1 MRLTPEDIAA
11 LLEAL
16 DIVVRTKGL
25 DAAPRALA
33 LSQKLKAIS
42 DEIADESAASIRD

>member
-1 MRLTPEDIAA
+1 MKLTPEDVAA

-33 LSQKLKAIS
+33 LAQKLKAIAEES
-42 DEIADESAASIRD
+42 DQSDVGQ